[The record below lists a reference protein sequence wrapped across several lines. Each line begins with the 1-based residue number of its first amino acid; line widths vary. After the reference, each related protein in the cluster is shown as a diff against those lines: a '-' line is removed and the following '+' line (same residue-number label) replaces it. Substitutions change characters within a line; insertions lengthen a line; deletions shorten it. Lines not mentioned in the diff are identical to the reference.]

1 MIEISF
7 TFGLAIYM
15 IVWFL
20 TLFMVLPFG
29 ARAAKAPEEG
39 HAPSAPEKPRI
50 LIKLLITTIIA
61 MGLWVVV
68 WLIIQSGWFSFR
80 DLARID
86 AGKG

>member
-1 MIEISF
+1 MD
-7 TFGLAIYM
+7 
-15 IVWFL
+15 IVSGVVVYILIWWWV
-20 TLFMVLPFG
+20 LFMVLPFG
-29 ARAAKAPEEG
+29 ARPAKAPEEG

>member
-1 MIEISF
+1 
-7 TFGLAIYM
+7 
-15 IVWFL
+15 
-20 TLFMVLPFG
+20 
-29 ARAAKAPEEG
+29 
-39 HAPSAPEKPRI
+39 
-50 LIKLLITTIIA
+50 LLITTIIA

>member
-1 MIEISF
+1 MD
-7 TFGLAIYM
+7 
-15 IVWFL
+15 IVSGVVVYILLWWWV
-20 TLFMVLPFG
+20 LFMVLPFG

-50 LIKLLITTIIA
+50 LIKLLITSIIA